1 MLDRIILK
9 NHLKNLYYKFF
20 GKKLLKN
27 FPDWKD
33 ILRNIKFNDKDVD
46 NSKKILIATSTGGHR
61 HAISAEILFGLS
73 LKARGVK
80 VDFLLCDHNLPACSE
95 ITYMDYKK
103 KKDFINYGSSI
114 KCSSCW
120 NAGKY
125 SLTQANFNIL
135 KFSDFID
142 PKDLKEAR
150 GILEKTD
157 YDKIR
162 HFKIDDISI
171 GEHAYAGALRYHA
184 RGELDYSDDD
194 VLILKKY
201 FFSALKTYFV
211 SKNLFMSQNFNLLVL
226 NHGIYVPQGI
236 ISEVAKKKGLKVVT
250 WFTAYKNRS
259 FLFSHNETYHK
270 SLLKEPNNEWE
281 NNILSIEDEKKLDD
295 YISSRKLGSQD
306 WVYFHNKNPKFSFN
320 LNNYIKNGNDTF
332 VSLFT
337 NVVWDAQLFFDQNIF
352 KNMLEW
358 LFETIDYFIKID
370 KILVIRAHPAE
381 ISGTLPSKQK
391 IYDELKKKYGSLP
404 KNIIFIPPED
414 PTSSY
419 SIIEKSK
426 FCIVYGSTIG
436 TEIAAM
442 GKNVLVGGEAWIK
455 NKEISYDPRSKL
467 EYFQLISKLISNSH
481 MSIEKHKR
489 AKKYAYHFFF
499 KRMIPVNLIET
510 KKEKYQDFIIKEEN
524 IKKIFPF
531 GDYDKGIETIC
542 DSILNN
548 KNFIYEE

>member
-1 MLDRIILK
+1 MKI
-9 NHLKNLYYKFF
+9 NLKNLIKNYYYKFNS
-20 GKKLLKN
+20 KNLVKN
-27 FPDWKD
+27 FPDWSN
-33 ILRNIKFNDKDVD
+33 ILRGIKFE
-46 NSKKILIATSTGGHR
+46 SKITNNPQRILIATSTGGHR

-73 LKARGVK
+73 LKARGIE
-80 VDFLLCDHNLPACSE
+80 VDFLLCDQALPACSE
-95 ITYMDYKK
+95 ITYMNYKK

-135 KFSDFID
+135 KFSNFID
-142 PKDLKEAR
+142 SKELKEAR
-150 GILEKTD
+150 DIVEKTD

-194 VLILKKY
+194 MLILKKY
-201 FFSALKTYFV
+201 FFSALKTYFI
-211 SKNLFMSQNFNLLVL
+211 SKNLFVSQNFNILVL

-306 WVYFHNKNPKFSFN
+306 WVYFHNKNPKFSFDV
-320 LNNYIKNGNDTF
+320 NNYIKTENDTF

-352 KNMLEW
+352 ENMLEW

-381 ISGTLPSKQK
+381 ISGSLPSKQK
-391 IYDELKKKYGSLP
+391 IYDEIKKKYGFLP
-404 KNIIFIPPED
+404 KNIIFIAPED

-467 EYFQLISKLISNSH
+467 EYFQLISKLILNPH